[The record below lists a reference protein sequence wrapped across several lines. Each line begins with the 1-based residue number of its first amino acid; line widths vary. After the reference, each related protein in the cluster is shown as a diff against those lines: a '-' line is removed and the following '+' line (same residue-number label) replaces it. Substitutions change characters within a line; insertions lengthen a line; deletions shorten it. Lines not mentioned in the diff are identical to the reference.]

1 MNASF
6 YITILLVKQL
16 VNLVF
21 LSGLTYNPCMRK
33 NSLLFILAVF
43 AATIL
48 AIFYI
53 SPTETGIGNGKWRL
67 GLDLVGGS
75 HLVYE
80 VDMKDVVEEERT
92 TVMAG
97 LRDVIEKRVNLFGV
111 SEPQVLTARSG
122 ESYRIIVELAG
133 IKDVSAAIKQIGETP
148 FLVFAEVGE
157 ATKKPLEF
165 KTKDGN
171 TLTTEATDETAG
183 YVPTELTGRYVAS
196 AQVGRNQQTGRV
208 EVLLNFNEEGAK
220 LFEDITARNV
230 GKQLAV
236 LLDGNVV
243 TAPVVNEKISGGQA
257 QITGTFTLSEAKQMV
272 QRFNAGALPAPITL
286 VSQQTIGATLG
297 TDSLKEILYAGAV
310 GMLLV
315 MLFMMLYY
323 RSLGFFASIALII
336 YTALVLVIFKLMF
349 TLTLA
354 SIAGIVLSVG
364 MAVDANILIF
374 ERTREEVKKG
384 GQKHSAILEG
394 FHRAWPS
401 IRDSNIATIITSL
414 VLYNLTSSFI
424 KGFALSLLI
433 GVLVSMFTAITVTRT
448 LLSVF
453 MKEKKIKTVAANI

>member
-1 MNASF
+1 
-6 YITILLVKQL
+6 
-16 VNLVF
+16 
-21 LSGLTYNPCMRK
+21 MRK
-33 NSLLFILAVF
+33 KSLLFILAVF

-53 SPTETGIGNGKWRL
+53 SPTDTNIGSGKWRL

-80 VDMKDVVEEERT
+80 VDMKDVVESDRS

-122 ESYRIIVELAG
+122 ESYRIIIELAG
-133 IKDVSAAIKQIGETP
+133 IKDISAAIKQIGETP
-148 FLVFAEVGE
+148 FLVFAELGE
-157 ATKKPLEF
+157 R
-165 KTKDGN
+165 KTPIE
-171 TLTTEATDETAG
+171 LTTADGRTISAVATGGQQTF
-183 YVPTELTGRYVAS
+183 VPTELTGRYVKS
-196 AQVGRNQQTGRV
+196 AQVSRNPTTGRV
-208 EVLLNFNEEGAK
+208 EIVLNFNEEGAK
-220 LFEDITARNV
+220 IFEEVTARNV

-236 LLDGNVV
+236 ELDGNII
-243 TAPVVNEKISGGQA
+243 TAPVVNEKISGGTA
-257 QITGTFTLSEAKQMV
+257 QITGTFTLKEAQQLV

-297 TDSLKEILYAGAV
+297 TDSLKEILFAGGI

-315 MLFMMLYY
+315 MLFMLLYY
-323 RSLGFFASIALII
+323 RSLGFFACISLII
-336 YTALVLVIFKLMF
+336 YTALVLVVFKLLF

-354 SIAGIVLSVG
+354 SIAGIILSIG

-384 GQKHSAILEG
+384 GPKHSAILEG

-433 GVLVSMFTAITVTRT
+433 GVLISMFTAITVTRT

-453 MKEKKIKTVAANI
+453 MKEKKIKASLTN

>member
-1 MNASF
+1 
-6 YITILLVKQL
+6 
-16 VNLVF
+16 
-21 LSGLTYNPCMRK
+21 MRK
-33 NSLLFILAVF
+33 KSLLFILGVF

-48 AIFYI
+48 AIFYV
-53 SPTETGIGNGKWRL
+53 SPTETQIGNGKWRL

-80 VDMKDVVEEERT
+80 VDMKDVTESERA

-148 FLVFAEVGE
+148 TLVFAEVNIDPASSTPGE
-157 ATKKPLEF
+157 EIAAEA
-165 KTKDGN
+165 
-171 TLTTEATDETAG
+171 LT
-183 YVPTELTGRYVAS
+183 PTELTGRYVES
-196 AQVGRNQQTGRV
+196 AQVGRDPQTGRV
-208 EVLLNFNEEGAK
+208 LVLLNFNTEGSR
-220 LFEDITARNV
+220 LFEEITARNV

-236 LLDGNVV
+236 LLDGNLV
-243 TAPVVNEKISGGQA
+243 TAPMVNERIIGGQA
-257 QITGTFTLSEAKQMV
+257 EITGMFTLTEAKQIV

-297 TDSLKEILYAGAV
+297 TNSLREILFAGAV

-315 MLFMMLYY
+315 MLFMILYY
-323 RSLGFFASIALII
+323 RTLGFFASLALII

-354 SIAGIVLSVG
+354 SIAGIVLSIG

-384 GQKHSAILEG
+384 GNKHSAIIEG

-448 LLSVF
+448 LLRVF
-453 MKEKKIKTVAANI
+453 IKEKSAVSTKH

>member
-1 MNASF
+1 
-6 YITILLVKQL
+6 
-16 VNLVF
+16 
-21 LSGLTYNPCMRK
+21 MRK
-33 NSLLFILAVF
+33 KSLLFILAVF

-80 VDMKDVVEEERT
+80 VDMKDVIDSDRA

-97 LRDVIEKRVNLFGV
+97 LRDVIERRVNLFGV

-122 ESYRIIVELAG
+122 ESYRIIIELAG
-133 IKDVSAAIKQIGETP
+133 IKDIAAAIQQIGETP
-148 FLVFAEVGE
+148 FLVFSELGKSQTPIDLQTADGQTIQ
-157 ATKKPLEF
+157 AT
-165 KTKDGN
+165 
-171 TLTTEATDETAG
+171 ATDSEETFI
-183 YVPTELTGRYVAS
+183 PTELTGRYVKS
-196 AQVGRNQQTGRV
+196 AQVNRSSQTGRV
-208 EVLLNFNEEGAK
+208 EILLNFNEEGAK
-220 LFEDITARNV
+220 LFEEITGRNV

-236 LLDGNVV
+236 LLDGNII
-243 TAPVVNEKISGGQA
+243 TAPVVNEKIVGGQA
-257 QITGTFTLSEAKQMV
+257 QITGTFTLSEAQQLV

-297 TDSLKEILYAGAV
+297 TDSLKEILFAGAI

-315 MLFMMLYY
+315 MLFMLIYY

-354 SIAGIVLSVG
+354 SIAGIVLSIG

-374 ERTREEVKKG
+374 ERTREEIKKG
-384 GQKHSAILEG
+384 GQKHSAIIEG

-433 GVLVSMFTAITVTRT
+433 GVLVSMFTAITVTRV
-448 LLSVF
+448 LLQVF
-453 MKEKKIKTVAANI
+453 IKEKKLVKQINLIT

>member
-1 MNASF
+1 
-6 YITILLVKQL
+6 
-16 VNLVF
+16 
-21 LSGLTYNPCMRK
+21 MRK
-33 NSLLFILAVF
+33 KSLLFILAVF
-43 AATIL
+43 AATVL

-53 SPTETGIGNGKWRL
+53 SPTETRLGNGKWRL

-80 VDMKDVVEEERT
+80 VDMKDVIEADRT

-133 IKDVSAAIKQIGETP
+133 IKDIAAAIAQIGETP
-148 FLVFAEVGE
+148 FLVFSELGKVTEPLELKTKGGE
-157 ATKKPLEF
+157 AIQAL
-165 KTKDGN
+165 
-171 TLTTEATDETAG
+171 AVAG
-183 YVPTELTGRYVAS
+183 EESFIPTELTGRYVKS
-196 AQVGRNQQTGRV
+196 AQVSRNPQTGRV
-208 EVLLNFNEEGAK
+208 EVLLNFNDEGAK
-220 LFEDITARNV
+220 IFEEVTARNI

-236 LLDGNVV
+236 VLDGEII
-243 TAPVVNEKISGGQA
+243 TAPVVNETIFGGSA
-257 QITGTFTLSEAKQMV
+257 QITGTFTFVEAKQLV

-297 TDSLKEILYAGAV
+297 TDSLNEILYAGGV

-315 MLFMMLYY
+315 MLFMIIYY
-323 RSLGFFASIALII
+323 RSLGFFAALSLVI
-336 YTALVLVIFKLMF
+336 YTALVLVIFKLLF

-354 SIAGIVLSVG
+354 SIAGIVLSIG

-374 ERTREEVKKG
+374 ERTREEIKKG

-453 MKEKKIKTVAANI
+453 MKEKKIKAALTN